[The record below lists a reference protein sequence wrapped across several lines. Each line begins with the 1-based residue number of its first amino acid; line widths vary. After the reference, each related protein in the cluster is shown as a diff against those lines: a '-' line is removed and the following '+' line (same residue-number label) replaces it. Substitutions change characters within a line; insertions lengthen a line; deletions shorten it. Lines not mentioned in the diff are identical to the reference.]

1 MQSNK
6 LKSKKVLVVLAAS
19 SILICLL
26 IAFDLSPLGGNIRFY
41 KKWSECGQK
50 PVGVNLEWNFGGGT
64 LPNYGTPPSFELLRF
79 RKQTYFCTEL
89 DAEKAGYSADPKQ
102 YEFPAI
108 KKYNAEHPDN
118 KIEPNTSGI

>member
-50 PVGVNLEWNFGGGT
+50 PVATLGSGYFNDGVIHYIEPPAVGVSRPTLE
-64 LPNYGTPPSFELLRF
+64 
-79 RKQTYFCTEL
+79 YFCTEL

-108 KKYNAEHPDN
+108 KKYNAENPDN